1 MDSAPKK
8 TFPWQW
14 VAIALLL
21 VIIIVLVF
29 QYCVLLKSNRGVVI
43 DEEENKEPAS
53 TVTTELDNKLDG
65 VLYYENEEQIYAF
78 DLGSGQTRKIVDGS
92 RPTLSSDKT
101 KLAYVRYSPNSR
113 LEDEVYYY
121 DLTTNSKVLFVKF
134 NEKDFMPNAT
144 IESWSPDGKH
154 VIIDSGTGPGRFK
167 SVHSFPGAIEKA
179 GFPAHGLPS
188 WIDNDTVVFTEGD
201 FHLARETDASGFG
214 VSIVSTDGKLTR
226 LKTPTLLTDYSVL
239 HAEGET
245 IYFQK
250 SSVKTFSDWGKE
262 KIEETYWSIS
272 RDGQNEQ
279 QVNEDQARGDLDSLN
294 NKIKSLLP
302 PQYRDNEFCYISSV
316 AKTSKSNT
324 VIFELYDGRP
334 DQYNGYIAKIDL
346 DKPES
351 FEILFPGAWPI
362 LVAK

>member
-21 VIIIVLVF
+21 VIIVVLVF
-29 QYCVLLKSNRGVVI
+29 QYCVLLKSNRGVVV
-43 DEEENKEPAS
+43 DEEENKEPVS
-53 TVTTELDNKLDG
+53 TVTAELDNKLDD
-65 VLYYENEEQIYAF
+65 VLYYENEGQIYAF

-92 RPTLSSDKT
+92 RPALSSDKT
-101 KLAYVRYSPNSR
+101 KLAYDRLPNS

-121 DLTTNSKVLFVKF
+121 DLTTNSEVLFVKF
-134 NEKDFMPNAT
+134 SEKDFRYGAA

-154 VIIDSGTGPGRFK
+154 VIIDSGTSPGRSK
-167 SVHSFPGAIEKA
+167 SIHSFPGAIEKA
-179 GFPAHGLPS
+179 GFPAHGFPS

-201 FHLARETDASGFG
+201 FHLARETDASGSG
-214 VSIVSTDGKLTR
+214 VSVVNTDGKLTR
-226 LKTPTLLTDYSVL
+226 LKTPTLLTDYGVL
-239 HAEGET
+239 RAEGET

-250 SSVKTFSDWGKE
+250 SSVKTFSDWGKR

-294 NKIKSLLP
+294 NKVKSLLP
-302 PQYRDNEFCYISSV
+302 SQYRDNEFYYVSGV
-316 AKTSKSNT
+316 VKTSKSNT
-324 VIFELYDGRP
+324 VIFELCDGRP
-334 DQYNGYIAKIDL
+334 GQYNYYIAKINL

-351 FEILFPGAWPI
+351 FEILFPGTRPI